1 GVRADLVGK
10 HDADHVLLVKPAKFD
25 LEVDQLDAAA
35 EEQTEQEIVDPQ
47 GQRDDVV
54 EILRRCPA
62 KGGDVL
68 LGHQRVG
75 ESGVLVEELHDG
87 AWQLRAFLEAEALG
101 ERSRRDVP
109 NDHLGRDDL
118 DLADQLLAHVDAA
131 DEMGRY
137 ADLAELGHQEFGDA
151 VVDNTLAGD
160 RALLL
165 IVERGGIVL
174 EVLDDGPGLRPLEQ
188 GFGLALVDAA
198 AAGHCLLLDGRLA
211 LPTIGPEY
219 GGTPM

>member
-1 GVRADLVGK
+1 
-10 HDADHVLLVKPAKFD
+10 
-25 LEVDQLDAAA
+25 
-35 EEQTEQEIVDPQ
+35 
-47 GQRDDVV
+47 
-54 EILRRCPA
+54 
-62 KGGDVL
+62 
-68 LGHQRVG
+68 
-75 ESGVLVEELHDG
+75 
-87 AWQLRAFLEAEALG
+87 
-101 ERSRRDVP
+101 
-109 NDHLGRDDL
+109 
-118 DLADQLLAHVDAA
+118 
-131 DEMGRY
+131 MGRH

-219 GGTPM
+219 GGTPMRRDWG